1 MKMRNLKRYQTG
13 GTRSKMELSIPL
25 PRTPEGRVYR
35 YSPNEDAHPRH
46 FVLGER
52 VAEISDD
59 ETRRVRMR
67 QEPGSS
73 KTICPYSGTAGEDDE
88 FTHPKD
94 AEAAVKIVEHA
105 AMKDVQDAFSGMLKG
120 IASKSRGGIT
130 YKPGAGNRRPK
141 PQFGR
146 RDLMRLLVCD
156 CCGRD
161 YGVYAVALYCPDCGA
176 PNVSLHFA
184 REVELVT
191 CQVSIAEEM
200 GEEQVELAY
209 RLMGNAHEDV
219 LTAFEAAQKVVYLHM
234 ISSYPDRHDTTKPV
248 RNDFQNVERAQKRYA
263 EFGID
268 PYHGLSGEE
277 RGALELNIQKRHVI
291 GHNLGV
297 VDAKFA
303 ENARGARLGETV
315 QLIGS
320 DVREFARLCQV
331 VVTSLD
337 DWISGIEFPD
347 HKRIA
352 PETERVLEQPSE
364 AATIGELGVLAIS
377 VGRWICD
384 SSEKGL
390 PEHVDEENLLAAF
403 EASEPREL
411 EEALAELEIEGCVE
425 LSHVI
430 GPQLPRI
437 RATEDLF
444 QVFDPIVMKTN
455 PHVDAIML
463 IDLVLEGEGTKDIS
477 DLYDR
482 SGLTL
487 RQFNPA
493 IAMVLDE
500 IGEGRVSRTYSPD
513 HPARHFATTAE
524 DRVALKR
531 LRTRLAG

>member
-1 MKMRNLKRYQTG
+1 MKMSNLKQYQTG

-59 ETRRVRMR
+59 ETKRVRMR

-94 AEAAVKIVEHA
+94 AEAAIKIVEHA
-105 AMKDVQDAFSGMLKG
+105 AMKDVQDAFSGMLKS

-130 YKPGAGNRRPK
+130 YEPGAGNRRPK

-161 YGVYAVALYCPDCGA
+161 YGVYAIALYCPDCGA
-176 PNVSLHFA
+176 PNVALHFA
-184 REVELVT
+184 REVELVLQ
-191 CQVSIAEEM
+191 QVSIAEEM
-200 GEEQVELAY
+200 GENQSELAY
-209 RLMGNAHEDV
+209 RLLGNAHEDV
-219 LTAFEAAQKVVYLHM
+219 LTAFEAVQKVVYLHKV
-234 ISSYPDRHDTTKPV
+234 SSDTERAPATKAV

-263 EFGID
+263 DFGLD
-268 PYHGLSGEE
+268 PFRGLSDPE
-277 RGALELNIQKRHVI
+277 REALDLNIQKRHII

-303 ENARGARLGETV
+303 ENARNAKLGETV
-315 QLIGS
+315 QLLGH
-320 DVREFARLCQV
+320 DVREFARLCQLV
-331 VVTSLD
+331 VAVLD
-337 DWISGIEFPD
+337 DWIADVNLPDTERNAQGIE
-347 HKRIA
+347 HLV
-352 PETERVLEQPSE
+352 EPSSE
-364 AATIGELGVLAIS
+364 MMTIGDLSVLATSI
-377 VGRWICD
+377 GRWICD
-384 SSEKGL
+384 DSEKGL
-390 PEHVDEENLLAAF
+390 PEHVDEDELLAAF
-403 EASEPREL
+403 EAIEIKAL
-411 EEALAELEIEGCVE
+411 EEALAELELEGCVE

-430 GPQLPRI
+430 GPKLPRI

-444 QVFDPIVMKTN
+444 QVFDPFVMKSN
-455 PHVDAIML
+455 PLRDAVAL
-463 IDLVLEGEGTKDIS
+463 IDLVLEGDGSVDIS
-477 DLYDR
+477 ELHQW

-487 RQFNPA
+487 RRFNPA
-493 IAMVLDE
+493 VALVLDE

-513 HPARHFATTAE
+513 YPARYFVMVAQ
-524 DRVALKR
+524 DRIALKR
-531 LRTRLAG
+531 LRGRLDG